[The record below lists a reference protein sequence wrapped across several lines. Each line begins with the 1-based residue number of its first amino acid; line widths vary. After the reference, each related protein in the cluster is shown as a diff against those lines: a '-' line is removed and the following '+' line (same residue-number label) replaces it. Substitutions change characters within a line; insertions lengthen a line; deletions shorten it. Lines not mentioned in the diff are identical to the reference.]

1 MDHDIVI
8 RHGTL
13 VDGSGAGP
21 ASGDLAINDGRIA
34 AIGDV
39 SGKGA
44 LEIDARDRL
53 VTPGFIDLHT
63 HLDAQMGWDPD
74 MTPVSW
80 HGVTTALIGN
90 CGMTF
95 APCRPA
101 DRELLA
107 GMMETVEDIPKEA
120 ILSGLA
126 WDWEHYGEYLA
137 SIEKLGTAVNVAG
150 MVGHAAVRYYVMGER
165 SFAEDATTAELEQM
179 ASIVA
184 RSVDDGAWGF
194 STNRFAPHRAPDGRS
209 IPGTFAEVSE
219 LEWIAAEVGPRNGLM
234 QAVGADFDVL
244 RAIAD
249 AARSRVLFSYALE
262 IYDDG
267 DTLEMGT
274 AGVPDEDVGRRAA
287 SSLDTLCGDRDIT
300 AIAHVRGSGFVLG
313 LQSNL
318 PATGEAWDRLAAL
331 DLPGRLAALEHADT
345 VAKLVA
351 EARENVRVNVDRC
364 FFMGADETPDYVN
377 ETSLA
382 AQASAAGEHWAETF
396 LRLSRETGGR
406 ALFNYRMFAG
416 SLDAQA
422 RLFESDHL
430 YPGLGDAGA
439 HVSQIMDAGWPS
451 FMLSHWHRAT
461 GFYSLGRVVERM
473 TAGPARVVGLA
484 DRGLLR
490 EGMAADVNVIDL
502 DRVAELQPR
511 LVHDFPGGAPR
522 YVQEARG
529 FDATIVN
536 GRLSRQ
542 GGEPTGDRAGRVLRK
557 GTCGVPAA

>member
-1 MDHDIVI
+1 MNHDIVI
-8 RHGTL
+8 RGGTL
-13 VDGSGAGP
+13 VDGSGAEP
-21 ASGDLAINDGRIA
+21 VVGDLAVRGGRISA
-34 AIGDV
+34 LGAV
-39 SGKGA
+39 AGKGE
-44 LEIDARDRL
+44 LEIDARDRI
-53 VTPGFIDLHT
+53 VTPGFVDIHT

-95 APCRPA
+95 APCRPE

-107 GMMETVEDIPKEA
+107 GMMETVEDIPKQA

-126 WDWEHYGEYLA
+126 WDWEHYGEYLD

-165 SFAEDATTAELEQM
+165 SFADDATADEVERMTA
-179 ASIVA
+179 IVG
-184 RSVDDGAWGF
+184 RSLDDGAWGF

-209 IPGTFAEVSE
+209 IPGTFAAVSE
-219 LEWIAAEVGPRNGLM
+219 LETIAAAVGGKDGLM

-244 RAIAD
+244 KAIAD

-267 DTLEMGT
+267 DTLEMG
-274 AGVPDEDVGRRAA
+274 AAAVPDAETGRRAA
-287 SSLDTLCGDRDIT
+287 ASLDSLCGERDIT

-318 PATGEAWDRLAAL
+318 PAQGGAWDRLAAL
-331 DLPGRLAALEHADT
+331 DLGGRLAAIADAAT
-345 VAKLVA
+345 AEELVR
-351 EARENVRVNVDRC
+351 EARQDRAGRVRPERC
-364 FFMGADETPDYVN
+364 FYMGAGETPDYTG
-377 ETSLA
+377 EASLA
-382 AQASAAGEHWAETF
+382 DQAAAAGEHWSETF

-416 SLDAQA
+416 SLEAQA
-422 RLFESDHL
+422 HLFESDHL

-451 FMLSHWHRAT
+451 FMLSHWHRET
-461 GFYSLGRVVERM
+461 GFYSLARVIERM
-473 TAGPARVVGLA
+473 TSGPARVVGLT
-484 DRGLLR
+484 DRGLLG
-490 EGMAADVNVIDL
+490 EGMAADINVIDL
-502 DRVAELQPR
+502 GRVAELQPR

-522 YVQEARG
+522 YIQQARG

-536 GRLSRQ
+536 GRLSLQ
-542 GGEPTGDRAGRVLRK
+542 DGESTGERSGQVLRR
-557 GTCGVPAA
+557 GTP

>member
-1 MDHDIVI
+1 MNHDIVI
-8 RHGTL
+8 RNGTL
-13 VDGSGAGP
+13 VDGSGGEPISA
-21 ASGDLAINDGRIA
+21 DLAIRDGRITE
-34 AIGDV
+34 IGDRP
-39 SGKGA
+39 GKGN

-53 VTPGFIDLHT
+53 VTPGFVDIHT

-95 APCRPA
+95 APCRPE
-101 DRELLA
+101 DQELLA

-165 SFAEDATTAELEQM
+165 SFADDATPAELEQM
-179 ASIVA
+179 AAIVG
-184 RSVDDGAWGF
+184 RSLDDGAWGF

-219 LEWIAAEVGPRNGLM
+219 LERIAAEVGPRNGLM
-234 QAVGADFDVL
+234 QAVGANFDVL

-267 DTLEMGT
+267 DTLDMGT

-287 SSLDTLCGDRDIT
+287 ASLDTLCGDRDIT
-300 AIAHVRGSGFVLG
+300 AIGHVRGSGFVLG

-318 PATGEAWDRLAAL
+318 PATGEAWGRLAAL
-331 DLPGRLAALEHADT
+331 DLPGRLAAIENADT

-351 EARENVRVNVDRC
+351 EARDNGRIDVDRC
-364 FFMGADETPDYVN
+364 FFMGAGETPDYAN

-382 AQASAAGEHWAETF
+382 AQAAAAGEHWAETF

-416 SLDAQA
+416 NLDAQA

-451 FMLSHWHRAT
+451 FMLSHWHRET
-461 GFYSLGRVVERM
+461 GFYSLGRVIERM
-473 TAGPARVVGLA
+473 TSGPARVVGLT

-490 EGMAADVNVIDL
+490 EGMIADVNVIDL
-502 DRVAELQPR
+502 DNVAEHQPR

-536 GRLSRQ
+536 GRLSLR
-542 GGEPTGDRAGRVLRK
+542 GGERTEERSGRVLRK
-557 GTCGVPAA
+557 GSC